1 MVRRKARPRAL
12 ATPPDRFLL
21 LAEARGQQIVREG
34 RRLADQGPVD
44 WRSDGSGRV
53 WFAYARFVRPE
64 LCSGKVLASW
74 NLAFKTPQ
82 PPALPDAA
90 RDAPAAQIAR

>member
-1 MVRRKARPRAL
+1 MARRKARPRAL
-12 ATPPDRFLL
+12 SDAFRPILPLGGSRRQQKTEGDWK
-21 LAEARGQQIVREG
+21 LAA
-34 RRLADQGPVD
+34 QGPVD
-44 WRSDGSGRV
+44 WRLDGFGRV

-64 LCSGKVLASW
+64 LCPGKVLASW